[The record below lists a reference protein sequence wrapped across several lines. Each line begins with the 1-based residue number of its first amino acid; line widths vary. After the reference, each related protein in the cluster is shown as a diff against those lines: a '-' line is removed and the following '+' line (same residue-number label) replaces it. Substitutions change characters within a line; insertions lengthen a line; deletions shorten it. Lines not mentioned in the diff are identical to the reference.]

1 MSAQWGVAST
11 SMAGKGKKGGR
22 LRVCE
27 VWTSSETPIELL
39 SKREFREGFRV
50 PHGVAIRLMDGGPM
64 PTKKKSYNATVFS
77 KEQFN
82 VRLPFPLP
90 SLFKQFLQFTKIPL
104 AFLHPNTIRI
114 LMGCSILDMLF
125 HLDFSLLED
134 LFVYTVKM
142 SRKGIFSLPLIF
154 HPFNW

>member
-1 MSAQWGVAST
+1 MV
-11 SMAGKGKKGGR
+11 GKGKKGGR

-64 PTKKKSYNATVFS
+64 PTKKKSYNATIFS

-104 AFLHPNTIRI
+104 AFLHLNAVRV

-125 HLDFSLLED
+125 YLDLSFLEVLL
-134 LFVYTVKM
+134 VYTIKM
-142 SRKGIFSLPLIF
+142 SRKGIFSLSAHI
-154 HPFNW
+154 PFL